1 MAGTTTNYGFTYPT
15 SSDLVRDGATAMQT
29 LATDVD
35 SFIAGSSGLG
45 KLFEIVENQLITTAA
60 TCASVGSFANLTT
73 GPNSGTFDLGKSGV
87 CIIVTQARISNATGG
102 YTGNNFISTNLT
114 GGISASAAVT
124 RAGITTG
131 TGSQT
136 VSFIDIID
144 GTPGATVT
152 YNVQGQVSSAST
164 MNITWSKVTVINLG

>member
-29 LATDVD
+29 LATDID
-35 SFIAGSSGLG
+35 GFIAGSSALG
-45 KLFEIVENQLITTAA
+45 KLFEIVENQLITTSA
-60 TCASVGSFANLTT
+60 TCTSVGSFANLTT
-73 GPNSGTFDLGKSGV
+73 GPNSGTFDLGHSGV
-87 CIIVTQARISNATGG
+87 CVVVTQARISNSTTAT
-102 YTGNNFISTNLT
+102 NFISTNMT

-124 RAGITTG
+124 RAGISTG

-164 MNITWSKVTVINLG
+164 MTITWSKVTVINLG